1 MFKKA
6 IIALSI
12 AAVSAA
18 SAVAQAQPVDD
29 YKKVEFFAGY
39 SNGQVD
45 TGVDSGNSA
54 VDFFR
59 DRANFNGVNVSGVY
73 NVSRYI
79 GIKGDM
85 SATFNKER
93 FSGTFPG
100 PNGDITI
107 GGENKNSLYNFVGG
121 VQVKDNSKEGVF
133 KPFGHVMAGLGHFR
147 TKIGDYTCAGIDCP
161 TFLPSSETFT
171 ENGFSAII
179 GGGIDFR
186 VSNRF
191 QIRAIQVDYNPVRV
205 EGTTLNNLRLGA
217 GIVF

>member
-59 DRANFNGVNVSGVY
+59 DRENFNGVNVSGVY
-73 NVSRYI
+73 NVSRYF
-79 GIKGDM
+79 GIKGDV
-85 SATFNKER
+85 SATYNNNSFNEEVAGARVSFK
-93 FSGTFPG
+93 
-100 PNGDITI
+100 N
-107 GGENKNSLYNFVGG
+107 NNSLYNFLGG
-121 VQVKDNSKEGVF
+121 VQVKDNSNEGVF
-133 KPFGHVMAGLGHFR
+133 KPFGHVLVGAAHARSKF
-147 TKIGDYTCAGIDCP
+147 KDYTCTPTTGVCP
-161 TFLPSSETFT
+161 TVIVPDETFSDT
-171 ENGFSAII
+171 GFAAAV
-179 GGGIDFR
+179 GGGLDLR

-191 QIRAIQVDYNPVRV
+191 QIRAIQVDWNPVRID
-205 EGTTLNNLRLGA
+205 GTQNNLRLGA